1 MEEFEL
7 ENELLIPNYHEDFK
21 KKLNK
26 IKKHRIRSMSCADE
40 VLFSK
45 KYVPRLKYFE

>member
-7 ENELLIPNYHEDFK
+7 ENEFSLQNYHEQFRI
-21 KKLNK
+21 KLNK
-26 IKKHRIRSMSCADE
+26 IKKQRNRSMSNADV

-45 KYVPRLKYFE
+45 KYVPRLKYFK